1 VAEVHSQQQQPFID
15 FKEAEATQIRVC
27 LRGQSDIA
35 GFGHSQPSVSLL
47 LCRPLQIRAMREEC
61 ALEGRPPKPLIYVR
75 TADKLATVVRTLF
88 EHKCSMAPILS
99 ADHGDNPGS
108 PLPSVLHIAT
118 LSGVLN
124 CLMRHFRASLA
135 SLPLLA
141 LPLSQLPIGT
151 WAPEQQ
157 FVPGPGFNPALGTLN
172 PGSQQQQQVAAHGQ
186 VTKQRSS
193 SMGGDGSDSGG
204 GGDGVIVGRKVT
216 PLHAVTPS
224 TPLTNALGLLLEAG
238 VSATGEGLDEADCR
252 RGAQAVMC
260 NYVAAADCVQG
271 SFVAQAGFDSACT
284 VLYCAVPFR
293 DAW

>member
-1 VAEVHSQQQQPFID
+1 
-15 FKEAEATQIRVC
+15 
-27 LRGQSDIA
+27 
-35 GFGHSQPSVSLL
+35 
-47 LCRPLQIRAMREEC
+47 MREEC
-61 ALEGRPPKPLIYVR
+61 TLEGRAPKPLVYVR

-99 ADHGDNPGS
+99 ADPGDCPGS

-141 LPLSQLPIGT
+141 LPLTQLPIGT

-157 FVPGPGFNPALGTLN
+157 FVPGAGFNPALGALN
-172 PGSQQQQQVAAHGQ
+172 PGPQQQQQQVAAGGGSNGQ

-204 GGDGVIVGRKVT
+204 GGGAGDGVIVGRKVM

-238 VSATGEGLDEADCR
+238 VSTTPGGGQRLCIACHCGGP
-252 RGAQAVMC
+252 GH
-260 NYVAAADCVQG
+260 NVQ
-271 SFVAQAGFDSACT
+271 
-284 VLYCAVPFR
+284 L
-293 DAW
+293 